1 MAISGGGASQTFD
14 EINVTPLT
22 DVFLVLLVIMILI
35 APIID
40 KSDLKIKPPE
50 TRNAKKDDESRGI
63 SIDIDK
69 EGRISINSKM
79 MPAGT
84 SEADLQAKID
94 EFVKKVGKTPD
105 NVPVTVNADGEA
117 KQRDVVAIMSAAAAC
132 GIKRMRVATFQHGTV
147 ADGG

>member
-1 MAISGGGASQTFD
+1 MSIAGGGVGGQTFD

-63 SIDIDK
+63 IIDIDK
-69 EGRISINSKM
+69 EGRISINAKAV
-79 MPAGT
+79 PPG
-84 SEADLQAKID
+84 EGPEGLQKRID
-94 EFVKKVGKTPD
+94 EFVKKVGKTAE

-132 GIKRMRVATFQHGTV
+132 GIKRMRVATFQRN
-147 ADGG
+147 GGS

>member
-1 MAISGGGASQTFD
+1 MSISGGNSGQTFD

-50 TRNAKKDDESRGI
+50 TRNAKKDEESRGI

-69 EGRISINSKM
+69 DGHISINSKA
-79 MPAGT
+79 MPADYKQ
-84 SEADLQAKID
+84 EDLQAKIND
-94 EFVKKVGKTPD
+94 FVKQVGKSPD
-105 NVPVTVNADGEA
+105 NVPVTVNADGDA
-117 KQRDVVAIMSAAAAC
+117 KQKDVIAIMSAAAAC
-132 GIKRMRVATFQHGTV
+132 GIKRMRVATFQKN
-147 ADGG
+147 GG